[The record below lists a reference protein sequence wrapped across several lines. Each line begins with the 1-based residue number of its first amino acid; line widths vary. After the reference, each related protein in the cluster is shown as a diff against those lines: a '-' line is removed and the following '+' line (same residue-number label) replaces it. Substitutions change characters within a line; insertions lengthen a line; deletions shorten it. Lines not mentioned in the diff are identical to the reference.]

1 MVEISLAELAEAR
14 RSSGGGGANDADSP
28 GADFGSEDEEEG
40 APREQ
45 AAARRAP
52 APKSPRGGRAA
63 GRGRGGRGGRGGRQT
78 TLQLGGAAPGAAPG
92 ARVAS
97 RPGPS
102 AVDLDEGD
110 SGERSDHLMASDEEM
125 APRRGASK
133 RAAAPTAPRPKRA
146 RAPTANYA
154 NMDEED
160 GDDSEEQQVNLPAP
174 SVSSSRRSFATRR
187 RMR

>member
-1 MVEISLAELAEAR
+1 
-14 RSSGGGGANDADSP
+14 
-28 GADFGSEDEEEG
+28 
-40 APREQ
+40 
-45 AAARRAP
+45 
-52 APKSPRGGRAA
+52 
-63 GRGRGGRGGRGGRQT
+63 
-78 TLQLGGAAPGAAPG
+78 
-92 ARVAS
+92 
-97 RPGPS
+97 
-102 AVDLDEGD
+102 
-110 SGERSDHLMASDEEM
+110 MASDEEM

-174 SVSSSRRSFATRR
+174 SVSSSKRSFGTRR